1 VVAAVRTQETRAAV
15 IETPVAPAVVP
26 EPAPERVTNSVE
38 TDEKAAPAN
47 PAVRAIRSVGRVLG
61 IGKKEK
67 EAAPAGG
74 K

>member
-1 VVAAVRTQETRAAV
+1 VIAAVRTQETRA
-15 IETPVAPAVVP
+15 IETPTALVAAP
-26 EPAPERVTNSVE
+26 EPVPERVTNYVE
-38 TDEKAAPAN
+38 TDEKAAPPN

-61 IGKKEK
+61 IGKKDK